1 MYETAMIITV
11 VSAIYLATWS
21 LYSHDKMSGVIPAI
35 LAAMAAMAILLEFTI
50 YMVVLL
56 PVLPLTASAAVFT
69 ATATLFVACSV
80 ARVNGRSKLLR
91 GASPADR

>member
-1 MYETAMIITV
+1 MIDIMMIIIV
-11 VSAIYLATWS
+11 ASIMYLATWS

-35 LAAMAAMAILLEFTI
+35 LAAMAAMAILLEFTV

-80 ARVNGRSKLLR
+80 ARINGRSKLLR
-91 GASPADR
+91 GKSR

>member
-1 MYETAMIITV
+1 MMDIMMIITV
-11 VSAIYLATWS
+11 ASIMYLATWS
-21 LYSHDKMSGVIPAI
+21 LYSHDKMSGVVPAI

-56 PVLPLTASAAVFT
+56 PVLPWEASAAVFT
-69 ATATLFVACSV
+69 ATATLFTVCAL

-91 GASPADR
+91 GKSR

>member
-1 MYETAMIITV
+1 MHETAMIITV
-11 VSAIYLATWS
+11 VSVIYLSAWS
-21 LYSHDKMSGVIPAI
+21 LYSYDKMSGIAASI

-56 PVLPLTASAAVFT
+56 PVLPWTASAAVFT

-80 ARVNGRSKLLR
+80 VRVNGRSKLLR
-91 GASPADR
+91 GKSR

>member
-1 MYETAMIITV
+1 MMDIMMIITV
-11 VSAIYLATWS
+11 ASIMYLATWS

-56 PVLPLTASAAVFT
+56 PVLPWTASAAVFT
-69 ATATLFVACSV
+69 ATATLFTACAL

-91 GASPADR
+91 GKSR

>member
-1 MYETAMIITV
+1 MMDIMMIITV
-11 VSAIYLATWS
+11 ASIMYLATWS

-56 PVLPLTASAAVFT
+56 PVLPWTASAAVFT

-80 ARVNGRSKLLR
+80 VRVNGRSKLLR
-91 GASPADR
+91 GKSR